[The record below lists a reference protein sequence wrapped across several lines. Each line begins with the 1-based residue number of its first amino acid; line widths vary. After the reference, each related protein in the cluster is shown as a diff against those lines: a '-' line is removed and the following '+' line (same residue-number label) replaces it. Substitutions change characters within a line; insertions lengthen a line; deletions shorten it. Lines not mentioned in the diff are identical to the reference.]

1 MFEVMVVIG
10 FLLGVRNPAKPGRP
24 AFAPEKDHMMYHMV
38 MGRKEVLVQ
47 LDDELIAR
55 LDRLADK
62 QGTSRSE
69 LLRRGAAAVLEA
81 AEDAE
86 ADRAL
91 QVAYRRAP
99 QDPAIV
105 AVASR
110 LASLTAPEW

>member
-1 MFEVMVVIG
+1 MV
-10 FLLGVRNPAKPGRP
+10 
-24 AFAPEKDHMMYHMV
+24 YHMV
-38 MGRKEVLVQ
+38 VGRKEVLVQ
-47 LDDELIAR
+47 LDDDLIDR

-81 AEDAE
+81 SEHAE

-91 QVAYRRAP
+91 QEAYRRVP

-105 AVASR
+105 SAASR
-110 LASLTAPEW
+110 LAALTVPEW